1 MTLTQVAI
9 ITRRTILGFAI
20 LVVIGTISFIGYQ
33 IWYANYLASLPPP
46 EEKPDVK
53 FGTLPQPNFLPSRV
67 SSSNFSYQ
75 VATETGGLP
84 DFGKIAKVYFMPKAV
99 ATFLAQDKASTL
111 ASKFNIDTPPEAS
124 AENIYKFQKD
134 RILTIE
140 LDNGNFVYQSNATPS
155 SQFNLA
161 DSESII
167 SNLRNVLLSLG
178 ILKEELRDSPGK
190 IEGSKILIW
199 PKDIDSKPVVTAN
212 FTTSLVK
219 AEANFP
225 ASLPE
230 HYSLIN
236 FIFWPVDITTFS
248 TYPIKSANEAFEDLK
263 TGQGV
268 VVIEPRNPQVSI
280 TKAYL
285 AYLQSESYSPYLQ
298 PIFVFEAPNFVA
310 YVAAI
315 TNEFLS
321 PATKN

>member
-20 LVVIGTISFIGYQ
+20 LVVLGTISFIGYQ
-33 IWYANYLASLPPP
+33 LWYANYLASLPTP

-53 FGTLPQPNFLPSRV
+53 FGILPEPNFLPSHV
-67 SSSNFSYQ
+67 SSSNFSYK

-84 DFGKIAKVYFMPKAV
+84 DFGKIVKVYFMPKAA
-99 ATFLAQDKASTL
+99 ATFLAQDKASAL

-124 AENIYKFQKD
+124 SENIYKFQKD
-134 RILTIE
+134 DRILNIE
-140 LDNGNFVYQSNATPS
+140 LDSGNFVYKSGATPS

-167 SNLRNVLLSLG
+167 SNFRNVLLNLG
-178 ILKEELRDSPGK
+178 ISKEELRSSHGK

-199 PKDIDSKPVVTAN
+199 PKDIDSKPIVTAN
-212 FTTSLVK
+212 FVTSLVK
-219 AEANFP
+219 AEASFP

-236 FIFWPVDITTFS
+236 FTFWPVDLTTFS
-248 TYPIKSANEAFEDLK
+248 TYPIKSSSVALDDLK
-263 TGQGV
+263 TGKGV
-268 VVIEPRNPQVSI
+268 IVIEPRSPQVSI

-285 AYLQSESYSPYLQ
+285 AYFQSEFYSPYLQ
-298 PIFVFEAPNFVA
+298 PVFVFEAPNFVA
-310 YVAAI
+310 YVPAI
-315 TNEFLS
+315 TNEYIS
-321 PATKN
+321 PAK